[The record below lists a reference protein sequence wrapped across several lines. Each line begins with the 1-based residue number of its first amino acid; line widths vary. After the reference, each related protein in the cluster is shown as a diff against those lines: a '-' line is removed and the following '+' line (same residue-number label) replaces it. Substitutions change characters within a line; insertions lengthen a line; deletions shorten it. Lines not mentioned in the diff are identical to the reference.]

1 MYTYIDAYGE
11 QQESKYN
18 WGGERNFIE
27 HMNNHFDSSY
37 SCVALEVTNYAY
49 HGGHISH
56 SRFND
61 PGFFFCYFLL
71 KLGFFQITS
80 FIRQPAI
87 NSITNMVVCFATH
100 LR

>member
-27 HMNNHFDSSY
+27 HMNNHLDSSY

-61 PGFFFCYFLL
+61 PGFFLLFLI
-71 KLGFFQITS
+71 KARIFF
-80 FIRQPAI
+80 R
-87 NSITNMVVCFATH
+87 
-100 LR
+100 